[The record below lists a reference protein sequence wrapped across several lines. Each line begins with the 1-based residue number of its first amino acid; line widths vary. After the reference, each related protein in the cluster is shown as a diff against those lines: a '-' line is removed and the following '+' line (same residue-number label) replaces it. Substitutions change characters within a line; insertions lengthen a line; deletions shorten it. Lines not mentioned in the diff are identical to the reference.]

1 MLLSA
6 LGNRFVNVREKTD
19 VRMCVAKRS
28 VRPAG
33 QRARRGEKTQES
45 VVLSVDVGVLF
56 ALEDYM
62 RGQTKKERLG
72 ENHTCSSSISALSSL
87 ISSFFWFSV
96 SEP

>member
-1 MLLSA
+1 
-6 LGNRFVNVREKTD
+6 

-62 RGQTKKERLG
+62 RGQIKKERLG